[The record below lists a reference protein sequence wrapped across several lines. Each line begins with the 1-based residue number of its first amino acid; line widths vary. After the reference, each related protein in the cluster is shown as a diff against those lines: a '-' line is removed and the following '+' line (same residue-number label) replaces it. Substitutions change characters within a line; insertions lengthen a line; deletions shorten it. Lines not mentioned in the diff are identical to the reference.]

1 MNAITATRR
10 TIRREWTAFGALL
23 IVSVGLMGMSGTQTA
38 HDIQSAANWA
48 VMPVETFLNSAA
60 DTVGSYWSAL
70 TQIDRLRTENEQ
82 LKLENQTLQEEL
94 ERAPAIAK
102 LNDDWTK
109 ITSIASGVQYQT
121 TPVRVIVRDVSGVN
135 QRTLIVNKGS
145 NDGLVVDEVVID
157 AGGALVGRIQS
168 VDATVSTILLI
179 SDPASV
185 VVGRAYLVGTAS
197 ASASPTAAPSAAP
210 GSATGT
216 ATGTISGT
224 VSGQLQMSNIDVTP
238 EQCKTLKGKYVVT
251 AGESLPGTND
261 TSPYPPAL
269 LIGTITDV
277 TCDPNA
283 VVQSAVV
290 SPAAELNDATFL
302 AVITDYQ
309 GGFGPPMPSGCPG
322 ISASPGSS
330 ASPRGS
336 ASPGTSA
343 APGSSCAPVGS
354 VSSSVAPSP
363 KPSKY

>member
-224 VSGQLQMSNIDVTP
+224 ISGQLQMSNIDVTP

-261 TSPYPPAL
+261 TSPLPA
-269 LIGTITDV
+269 
-277 TCDPNA
+277 
-283 VVQSAVV
+283 
-290 SPAAELNDATFL
+290 
-302 AVITDYQ
+302 
-309 GGFGPPMPSGCPG
+309 
-322 ISASPGSS
+322 GSS
-330 ASPRGS
+330 DRHDHRRHVRSQRGRPERGGQPRGRTERRHV
-336 ASPGTSA
+336 PGRDHRLPGRLRA
-343 APGSSCAPVGS
+343 AHAERLPWHIRESGQFGEPARLGQSGDLRRPGQLLRPRRLRVVVGR
-354 VSSSVAPSP
+354 AAP
-363 KPSKY
+363 KPSEH

>member
-38 HDIQSAANWA
+38 HDLQSAANWA

-94 ERAPAIAK
+94 DRAPAIAK

-109 ITSIASGVQYQT
+109 ITSIATGVQYQT

-135 QRTLIVNKGS
+135 PRTLIVNKGS
-145 NDGLVVDEVVID
+145 NDGIVADAVVID

-179 SDPASV
+179 SDPTSV
-185 VVGRAYLVGTAS
+185 VVGRASLTGTAT
-197 ASASPTAAPSAAP
+197 ASASPTVAPSVAP
-210 GSATGT
+210 GTATGT
-216 ATGTISGT
+216 ATGTISGSI
-224 VSGQLQMSNIDVTP
+224 SGQLQMSNIDVTP
-238 EQCKTLKGKYVVT
+238 EQCKALKGRYVVT
-251 AGESLPGTND
+251 AGESLPGTSD

-277 TCDPNA
+277 VCDPNA
-283 VVQSAVV
+283 VVQSATV
-290 SPAAELNDATFL
+290 SPAAHLTDATFL
-302 AVITDYQ
+302 AVITDYK
-309 GGFGPPMPSGCPG
+309 GGFGPPLPTGCPAS
-322 ISASPGSS
+322 SASPGSS
-330 ASPRGS
+330 AGPRSS
-336 ASPGTSA
+336 ASPGSSA
-343 APGSSCAPVGS
+343 GPGSSCAPA
-354 VSSSVAPSP
+354 SSLSPSP
-363 KPSKY
+363 RATAQPSHY